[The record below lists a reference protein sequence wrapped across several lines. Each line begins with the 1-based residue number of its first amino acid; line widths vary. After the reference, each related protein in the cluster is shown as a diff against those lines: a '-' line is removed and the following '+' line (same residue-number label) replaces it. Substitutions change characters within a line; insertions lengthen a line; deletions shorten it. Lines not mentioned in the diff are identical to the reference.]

1 MNRILKTLKVFWI
14 CAAAIFSI
22 VAFGQQAPG
31 STSAPAMPAA
41 VVPPAGIPAMGT
53 PASQP
58 AARQPE
64 TVSYENIFPEI
75 SPDKGKIGIGFLRS
89 IGVGLQ
95 LYARRCLPACT

>member
-1 MNRILKTLKVFWI
+1 
-14 CAAAIFSI
+14 
-22 VAFGQQAPG
+22 
-31 STSAPAMPAA
+31 MPAA

-75 SPDKGKIGIGFLRS
+75 SPDKGKIGIGFFEK
-89 IGVGLQ
+89 
-95 LYARRCLPACT
+95 